1 MEQSLMVVSAGS
13 HWQAGV
19 RKGHQA
25 PRCLDSITVSQPVC
39 PGSCLCWDGLYG
51 VCKPMNYDSDSQH
64 LINATQEDCVSPT
77 SYRYQQIRIA

>member
-1 MEQSLMVVSAGS
+1 MEQSLTVVLAGS

-19 RKGHQA
+19 TRHPNNGSKGRKGHQV

-51 VCKPMNYDSDSQH
+51 VCRPMNCDS
-64 LINATQEDCVSPT
+64 
-77 SYRYQQIRIA
+77 